1 MEKSNEFTLTPI
13 HIKLIRRMNVRYDED
28 TEYGAPEIDPKRPY
42 GNSDV
47 EDDIREIVGKRLSSD
62 DCLKLHK
69 ETEKALQIFLLN
81 AQIEPVK
88 FTRSNY
94 YTDDWEVSK

>member
-1 MEKSNEFTLTPI
+1 MEKENDFTLTPV
-13 HIKLIRRMNVRYDED
+13 HLKLIRRMNVGYDED

-47 EDDIREIVGKRLSSD
+47 EDDIREIVGKKLSNE

-69 ETEKALQIFLLN
+69 ETTKALQIFLLN
-81 AQIEPVK
+81 ASLEPGK
-88 FTRSNY
+88 FVRSNY
-94 YTDDWEVSK
+94 YSDDWKAAK